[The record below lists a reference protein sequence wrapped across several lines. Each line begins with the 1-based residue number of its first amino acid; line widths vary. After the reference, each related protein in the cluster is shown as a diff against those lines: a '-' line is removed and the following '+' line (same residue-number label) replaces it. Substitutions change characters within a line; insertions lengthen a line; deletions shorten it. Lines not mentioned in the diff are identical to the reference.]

1 MKTPAPK
8 ERAALVSELPPIA
21 GARVWRG
28 PDMVGCASQ
37 WTYRFGDADL
47 AELDLAVERTKALG
61 VDVVNIRREDF
72 PLPKLEE
79 TLSRVRD
86 DLLHGV
92 GFAVIRGFPV
102 DRYGIRETA
111 IAYFGLGS
119 HMGEAVSQ
127 NARGHALG
135 HVCDLGLGDSLWEVP
150 AARGYQTAE
159 RLIFHTDASDLV
171 GLLCLRTAKSGG
183 LSRIAST
190 GAIYNA
196 LLEARPDL
204 LRALMEPIYRDR
216 RDEIPEGRKPWY
228 RLPIFNLHEGRLLT
242 NYVRSVIQK
251 AQRFPEAPRLT
262 DELVEAMDL
271 LDRTAADPT
280 LYLELE
286 FEPGD
291 IQFLCNSTTSR
302 IPRTAYRGLIP
313 SLSGSGTCCA
323 CGWPCDEGPPLPPP
337 STTNSWARRAS
348 GRPNG
353 YRHFDARRSTH
364 CAPKPRHRIRRPRRP
379 PGVVSLIRRLLD
391 ISALPGPEGL
401 RYWSCRGYGAGLRPD
416 PAPICEVGISRG
428 A

>member
-1 MKTPAPK
+1 M
-8 ERAALVSELPPIA
+8 
-21 GARVWRG
+21 
-28 PDMVGCASQ
+28 
-37 WTYRFGDADL
+37 
-47 AELDLAVERTKALG
+47 
-61 VDVVNIRREDF
+61 
-72 PLPKLEE
+72 
-79 TLSRVRD
+79 
-86 DLLHGV
+86 
-92 GFAVIRGFPV
+92 
-102 DRYGIRETA
+102 
-111 IAYFGLGS
+111 
-119 HMGEAVSQ
+119 
-127 NARGHALG
+127 
-135 HVCDLGLGDSLWEVP
+135 GLGDSLWEVP

-291 IQFLCNSTTSR
+291 IQFLCNHYITHS
-302 IPRTAYRGLIP
+302 RTAYE
-313 SLSGSGTCCA
+313 
-323 CGWPCDEGPPLPPP
+323 D
-337 STTNSWARRAS
+337 
-348 GRPNG
+348 
-353 YRHFDARRSTH
+353 
-364 CAPKPRHRIRRPRRP
+364 
-379 PGVVSLIRRLLD
+379 
-391 ISALPGPEGL
+391 
-401 RYWSCRGYGAGLRPD
+401 
-416 PAPICEVGISRG
+416 
-428 A
+428 